1 MWIYTT
7 DGAYSVVRKDWGLMV
22 RSRVKG
28 DLEKLFPKKI
38 HHRIILTPDADY
50 LYRILVSRDAFE
62 EAMIKA
68 MRRIDYFNFK
78 DTVHKKDKRR
88 VAYYTRIWAIMYQ
101 MQDAFRPWL
110 PKKQTRKDLF
120 GYVPNYVTDKE
131 LGYESSEID
140 DDDIQ
145 VNDLTWRA

>member
-62 EAMIKA
+62 GAMIKA
-68 MRRIDYFNFK
+68 VRRINYFNFK
-78 DTVHKKDKRR
+78 DTVHEKDKRR
-88 VAYYTRIWAIMYQ
+88 APYYTRVWAIGRQ
-101 MQDAFRPWL
+101 MQDAFRPWTREKEQI
-110 PKKQTRKDLF
+110 KKDRKDLF
-120 GYVPNYVTDKE
+120 GYPCKIEPGDE
-131 LGYESSEID
+131 
-140 DDDIQ
+140 DIQ
-145 VNDLTWRA
+145 INDLTWRA